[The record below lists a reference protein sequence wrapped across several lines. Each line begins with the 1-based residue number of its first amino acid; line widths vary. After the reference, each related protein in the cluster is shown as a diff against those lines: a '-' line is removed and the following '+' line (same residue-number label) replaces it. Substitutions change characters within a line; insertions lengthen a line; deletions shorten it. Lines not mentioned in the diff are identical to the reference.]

1 VVSAVADTHALIWY
15 VIDDPRLS
23 QAAAATID
31 GATAAGDRIAVS
43 TMSLVEIVYLMEKGR
58 IDPTTLDQVL
68 ALLNLD
74 ELLFETPVDRS
85 VALAMRTIARAQ
97 VPDLPDR
104 VIAATAVRLGVPL
117 ISRDGKIQASGVTT
131 IW

>member
-1 VVSAVADTHALIWY
+1 MVRVVADTHALIWY
-15 VIDDPRLS
+15 VFKDQRMS
-23 QAAAATID
+23 
-31 GATAAGDRIAVS
+31 ATARTEIDRVAASGDEIAVS
-43 TMSLVEIVYLMEKGR
+43 SISLVEIVYLMEKNR

-68 ALLNLD
+68 ALLDLD
-74 ELLFETPVDRS
+74 GLLVEAPVNRP

-104 VIAATAVRLGVPL
+104 VIGATALRLGVPL